1 MDSSRAFWSA
11 CRSGDLRGMK
21 QALACL
27 SAGAGPPFSLTTP
40 DVKDRGR
47 AALHKASLS
56 KSAAVVLFLCERG
69 SNPNQLDNDGNTPL
83 HLACLYG
90 RGETVET
97 LLSFGADA
105 SLRNGKSQTATD
117 IATYKSN
124 ASIKAL
130 LMSSLDGRGSN
141 KPLEGSMKS
150 KRWDNMGDVEQG
162 GGVSARASCMCCC
175 EN

>member
-1 MDSSRAFWSA
+1 
-11 CRSGDLRGMK
+11 MK

-117 IATYKSN
+117 IATVIGIDAGTNETIEFGSKTGIRTDRKCVIH
-124 ASIKAL
+124 AG
-130 LMSSLDGRGSN
+130 GRATGAEE
-141 KPLEGSMKS
+141 LT
-150 KRWDNMGDVEQG
+150 D
-162 GGVSARASCMCCC
+162 SAA
-175 EN
+175 